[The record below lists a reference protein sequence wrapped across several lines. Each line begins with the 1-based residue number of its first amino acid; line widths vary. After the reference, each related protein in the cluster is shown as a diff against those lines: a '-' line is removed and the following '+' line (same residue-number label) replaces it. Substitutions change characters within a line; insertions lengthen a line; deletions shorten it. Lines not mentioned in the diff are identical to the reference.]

1 MSTKNQA
8 LTSPCP
14 CDTLSKAVNSPTPF
28 PELNAVLDDLVTSVQ
43 AVLGEN
49 FVAAYLHG
57 SFALGGFDSHSDADF
72 LVAIQHEVSESQLA
86 ALQAMHGR
94 IYDRESEWAR
104 HLEGSYF
111 LLATLRRY
119 DPDSE
124 LLWYLDNTVRE
135 LIRSNHCNEWVVRWI
150 VLDCGIVLAGPP
162 PDELIEPVPRDEMRG
177 QILAT
182 MRYWADMLFSDPE
195 QMNNRW
201 YQPFAVLTYCR
212 MLQTLRTGTVMS
224 KLAAARWA
232 QCELD
237 TRWSGLIQGA
247 WEQRPNPSLKVH
259 QKADPDDLDQ
269 TLEFIRY
276 ALAEGG
282 RYG

>member
-1 MSTKNQA
+1 MN
-8 LTSPCP
+8 
-14 CDTLSKAVNSPTPF
+14 NPTPY
-28 PELNAVLDDLVTSVQ
+28 PELNAALDDLVTSVQ
-43 AVLGEN
+43 AILGEN

-57 SFALGGFDSHSDADF
+57 SFALGDFDVHSDADF
-72 LVAIQHEVSESQLA
+72 LIAVQREVSESQLA

-94 IYDRESEWAR
+94 IYDRESEWAK

-111 LLATLRRY
+111 PLATLRRY
-119 DPDSE
+119 DPKSE
-124 LLWYLDNTVRE
+124 MLWYLDNTARE
-135 LIRSNHCNEWVVRWI
+135 LIRSNHCNEWVVRWV

-162 PDELIEPVPRDEMRG
+162 PDELIDPVPPDEMRA
-177 QILAT
+177 QIRST
-182 MRYWADMLFSDPE
+182 MHDWADMLFSDPE

-212 MLQTLRTGTVMS
+212 MLQTLQTGRVQS
-224 KLAAARWA
+224 KLAAARWPK
-232 QCELD
+232 ENLD
-237 TRWSGLIQGA
+237 PGWAGLIQRA

-259 QKADPDDLDQ
+259 QKADPGDFEQ

-276 ALAEGG
+276 ALAQGD